1 MAKVYKGSVAY
12 YMYLLLDLHN
22 ENENKKST
30 STFADWNLKAYTKTT
45 HRFS

>member
-22 ENENKKST
+22 ENEQKINQHIRRLELKSI
-30 STFADWNLKAYTKTT
+30 
-45 HRFS
+45 H